1 MASNFFS
8 KSKRKASGSAT
19 EEELTKKKKGNAVSI
34 ETFNSW
40 GKGDTFGFKTTT
52 DEKCI
57 NAVIKHTYHTE
68 WKFRKTEKKLRY
80 SI

>member
-52 DEKCI
+52 DES
-57 NAVIKHTYHTE
+57 V
-68 WKFRKTEKKLRY
+68 
-80 SI
+80 